1 MIIFSLRKRFDTDLE
16 TPWWYGATSRV
27 STFTKPVGLA
37 LLLLLLALFP
47 LLLTIC

>member
-1 MIIFSLRKRFDTDLE
+1 MIIFSLRKRFDMDLE

-27 STFTKPVGLA
+27 STFTKPVALA